1 MRPKYGTPYLF
12 TSANPILFFT
22 RHLKTHYFISAH
34 LAPALAASVMR
45 PDSLPRLWRYMSLT
59 YLLTYNTRQFIT
71 EFLNKDWTKNSINRH
86 AGEVQNSRHSTDF
99 WAAGGAG
106 ACWWKCQQFSRWL
119 AVADSGRQKPQS
131 HRVVRETLREACHR
145 SSVSLIIHKDLQSAS
160 QEKLGALIADKHTA
174 WAYTRSVCSL
184 RDDNVIKSQ
193 LRENWNMQTVFSF
206 EYFC

>member
-71 EFLNKDWTKNSINRH
+71 EFLNKDWTKNSINRLLVKF
-86 AGEVQNSRHSTDF
+86 GIVDTRQT
-99 WAAGGAG
+99 
-106 ACWWKCQQFSRWL
+106 
-119 AVADSGRQKPQS
+119 SGQ
-131 HRVVRETLREACHR
+131 REAQAH
-145 SSVSLIIHKDLQSAS
+145 
-160 QEKLGALIADKHTA
+160 ADE
-174 WAYTRSVCSL
+174 
-184 RDDNVIKSQ
+184 NVNS
-193 LRENWNMQTVFSF
+193 
-206 EYFC
+206 

>member
-106 ACWWKCQQFSRWL
+106 ACWWKCQQLSRWL
-119 AVADSGRQKPQS
+119 AVAESGRQKTSEPP
-131 HRVVRETLREACHR
+131 
-145 SSVSLIIHKDLQSAS
+145 SSQRNFKRGVPSLISFADYSQRSAICIS
-160 QEKLGALIADKHTA
+160 RKA
-174 WAYTRSVCSL
+174 WRAYS
-184 RDDNVIKSQ
+184 
-193 LRENWNMQTVFSF
+193 WQTHSM
-206 EYFC
+206 